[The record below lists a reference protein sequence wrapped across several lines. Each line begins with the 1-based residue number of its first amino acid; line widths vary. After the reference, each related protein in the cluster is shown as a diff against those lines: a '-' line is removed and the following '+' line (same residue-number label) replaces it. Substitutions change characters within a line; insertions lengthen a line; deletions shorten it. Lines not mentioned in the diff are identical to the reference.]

1 MTEDELIAK
10 LDAEFGATTVTPT
23 PSSNIAIVEPRERA
37 SAQGAME
44 NIGPSASQYASDLAT
59 IFTDPM
65 LIAEGVKLM
74 FTGDGLK
81 QLKSF
86 YDDRYGSV
94 YQAMQTAYKDPV
106 GFASD
111 FSLIGAPVKLAGQLG
126 KIAAKKVDADY
137 AVPALD
143 VVRKAGDIAE
153 SADPLGMATE
163 ATLGVASNLPGVR
176 SFPESEYE
184 TQLKMGTSPRTRMG
198 QTPTRSRVIDTLLRE
213 QIPITPEG
221 LGKLQG
227 MVDKQTGVL
236 ESLVKQAEDAGKMI
250 PLRSVL
256 EPLKKLR
263 QSLSDPEVNPKSVEQ
278 VEIIDAYVQNWI
290 ESLGPV
296 RSLSPTKV
304 LELRRNLDRQI
315 NWDSMPS
322 TEPPLSRQI
331 TEEVASG
338 ARASLRDTVDEYGST
353 GRNISD
359 LLTAEEALQRAVNRL
374 SQNQSVGLKS
384 TIGSVGGATM
394 AGIGEGVQQIAGL
407 LLASGS
413 LLANPANKA
422 RVARLIYQHRGL
434 TNEQKRTLLGLV
446 ASQAG
451 PTAQRIEEGAE

>member
-1 MTEDELIAK
+1 
-10 LDAEFGATTVTPT
+10 
-23 PSSNIAIVEPRERA
+23 
-37 SAQGAME
+37 
-44 NIGPSASQYASDLAT
+44 
-59 IFTDPM
+59 
-65 LIAEGVKLM
+65 
-74 FTGDGLK
+74 
-81 QLKSF
+81 
-86 YDDRYGSV
+86 
-94 YQAMQTAYKDPV
+94 
-106 GFASD
+106 
-111 FSLIGAPVKLAGQLG
+111 
-126 KIAAKKVDADY
+126 
-137 AVPALD
+137 
-143 VVRKAGDIAE
+143 
-153 SADPLGMATE
+153 
-163 ATLGVASNLPGVR
+163 
-176 SFPESEYE
+176 
-184 TQLKMGTSPRTRMG
+184 MG

-374 SQNQSVGLKS
+374 SQNQSIGLKS

-394 AGIGEGVQQIAGL
+394 AGVGEGVQQIAGL